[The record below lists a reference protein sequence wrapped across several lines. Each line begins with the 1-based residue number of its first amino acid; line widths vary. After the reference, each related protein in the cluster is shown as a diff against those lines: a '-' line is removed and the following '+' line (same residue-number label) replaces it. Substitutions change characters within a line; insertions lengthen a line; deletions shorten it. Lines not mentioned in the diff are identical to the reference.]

1 MQPRGANLDVRVA
14 LPNPLRYLRAAM
26 FRSTVG
32 PQFARATSIAVAFLT
47 LAVLGGC
54 SSTEVLES
62 PRTAVVS
69 GAAEAKE
76 PELVWTTRSSDRTF
90 DYLGTVR
97 TRAWTYDGALERLV
111 DGARQLKADA
121 VVDIH
126 FERVGFFTTME
137 AFAVKYR

>member
-1 MQPRGANLDVRVA
+1 
-14 LPNPLRYLRAAM
+14 M
-26 FRSTVG
+26 FRT
-32 PQFARATSIAVAFLT
+32 T
-47 LAVLGGC
+47 LGLRIGVLALGALVFSGC

-69 GAAEAKE
+69 GAAEAKN
-76 PELVWTTRSSDRTF
+76 PELVWTTRSTARAF

-97 TRAWTYDGALERLV
+97 TRAWTYDGALERLL

>member
-1 MQPRGANLDVRVA
+1 MFRTTAGHKIG
-14 LPNPLRYLRAAM
+14 RAAALLALA
-26 FRSTVG
+26 TLVG
-32 PQFARATSIAVAFLT
+32 CT
-47 LAVLGGC
+47 
-54 SSTEVLES
+54 STEVLES
-62 PRTAVVS
+62 PRTGVVS
-69 GAAEAKE
+69 GAAEAKD
-76 PELVWTTRSSDRTF
+76 PELVWTTRSSDRPF

-97 TRAWTYDGALERLV
+97 TRAWTYDGALERLM